1 MRKPQSSTSWSS
13 PTCGTGL
20 PCWGCLLL
28 FFFALNLLSL
38 PNLSYTTCTVLY
50 CTVLH
55 CTCHTPPDSW
65 PHCPG
70 CGWSGS
76 CLPAACCRIVLS
88 SAPGETT
95 GIFFSDWKYNHE
107 TCIQSLYWWNTYYAS
122 SNPCVSF
129 ASSGC
134 APEINAEAE
143 DNSSTPQLH
152 ETWKHIMVEICWFL

>member
-1 MRKPQSSTSWSS
+1 MPVTPPARGWWVS
-13 PTCGTGL
+13 P
-20 PCWGCLLL
+20 
-28 FFFALNLLSL
+28 FARAGSHAVLYCTVL
-38 PNLSYTTCTVLY
+38 YCTVLY

-95 GIFFSDWKYNHE
+95 GIFSSDWKYNHQS
-107 TCIQSLYWWNTYYAS
+107 IQSFWWNTYYAS

-152 ETWKHIMVEICWFL
+152 ENWKHIMVESVDFCKQLPADDQLL